1 MVGVQGSGKSFF
13 AENYLAK
20 AGYTVISNDKTGSRD
35 KSLNLMK
42 KALSNGKSVVV
53 DNTHVNPEARKKF
66 IDMAKQF
73 LPTILTSLIIKLV
86 SIANNIGSNLF

>member
-1 MVGVQGSGKSFF
+1 MIDLKFLKSRQLVNVEATIHICASCNLFLRSLQVSQQQTPSLVG
-13 AENYLAK
+13 LA
-20 AGYTVISNDKTGSRD
+20 
-35 KSLNLMK
+35 
-42 KALSNGKSVVV
+42 
-53 DNTHVNPEARKKF
+53 DN